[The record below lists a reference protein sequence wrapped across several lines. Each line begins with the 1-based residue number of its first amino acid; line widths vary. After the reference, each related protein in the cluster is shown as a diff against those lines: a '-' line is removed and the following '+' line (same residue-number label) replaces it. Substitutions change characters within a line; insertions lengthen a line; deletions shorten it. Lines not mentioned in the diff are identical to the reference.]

1 LKNLLFEFNQNF
13 LDKEILDAQEIFR
26 DDGKTGE
33 NSGYIF

>member
-1 LKNLLFEFNQNF
+1 LNLIKIF
-13 LDKEILDAQEIFR
+13 LGNDIPDAQEIFR